1 MRTHVALAGLAAA
14 ITLGAA
20 AAPAHADRA
29 DCAHRLERA
38 YSRGYHK
45 VRRAHG
51 TRAPGRNI
59 RRDGVLFHGTVFDA
73 TCGELRR
80 SRRQLQQLLAA
91 PRPYRTTPTATVTPT
106 PPAQPPAGVATAA
119 VTSTGGSANGYVNPA
134 CESGGDPGAVSASG
148 QYRGKYQF
156 DQGTWERFGGTG
168 DPATASEVEQDRI
181 AARVTYDAWPNC

>member
-1 MRTHVALAGLAAA
+1 
-14 ITLGAA
+14 
-20 AAPAHADRA
+20 
-29 DCAHRLERA
+29 
-38 YSRGYHK
+38 
-45 VRRAHG
+45 VRRA
-51 TRAPGRNI
+51 TPQPPP
-59 RRDGVLFHGTVFDA
+59 TP
-73 TCGELRR
+73 
-80 SRRQLQQLLAA
+80 AA
-91 PRPYRTTPTATVTPT
+91 PRGAAVPDDADRDRPPR

>member
-91 PRPYRTTPTATVTPT
+91 PPIMRSVPV
-106 PPAQPPAGVATAA
+106 PPAQPPAGVQTDTNVAA
-119 VTSTGGSANGYVNPA
+119 LPECTWRP
-134 CESGGDPGAVSASG
+134 ESGGDYGAVNAASG
-148 QYRGKYQF
+148 ARGKYQVIPSTHAAHCS
-156 DQGTWERFGGTG
+156 DLDWSPSGQE
-168 DPATASEVEQDRI
+168 EC
-181 AARVTYDAWPNC
+181 AARVYAAQGAGAWANC